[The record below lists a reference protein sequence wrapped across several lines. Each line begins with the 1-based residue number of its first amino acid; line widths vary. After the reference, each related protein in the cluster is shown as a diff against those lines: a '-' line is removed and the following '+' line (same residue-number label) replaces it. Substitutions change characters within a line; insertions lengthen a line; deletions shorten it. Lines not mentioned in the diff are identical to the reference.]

1 MNVPKYL
8 LATVAAT
15 AILAGCQED
24 AQQGDIEETSGEAA
38 QETTET
44 ATAETEDRQLSEIE
58 TDDASL
64 SAILEQAETIES
76 YQATLD
82 LTAVVDGGQ
91 PEMLEA
97 EVRFKDEEPPSLHLM
112 SEGEDRT
119 ISKDGT
125 TFYNNGTDWIDI
137 SDSVNV
143 DQLYHVTY
151 RNAILSFADIKSEL
165 ESEEN
170 GDQVIYTLEGQSNEV
185 FETFE
190 ELFAVEFGNIDTSKV
205 ENDVEIVVGKDDSLI
220 QSITYDA
227 RGEDAEGTYELSG
240 EVEFTSF
247 NDVGEIELP
256 EAVQQ

>member
-1 MNVPKYL
+1 MKVPKYL
-8 LATVAAT
+8 LATLTAT

-24 AQQGDIEETSGEAA
+24 APQDDIEETSDEEAV
-38 QETTET
+38 ETTET
-44 ATAETEDRQLSEIE
+44 ATVETGGRQLSEIE

-76 YQATLD
+76 YEASLD
-82 LTAVVDGGQ
+82 LTAAVDGGQ
-91 PEMLEA
+91 PETLEA
-97 EVRFKDEEPPSLHLM
+97 EVRFKDGEPPSLHLM

-151 RNAILSFADIKSEL
+151 RNAILSFADIKNEL
-165 ESEEN
+165 ESEES
-170 GDQVIYTLEGQSNEV
+170 GDQVIYTLEGQSDEV

-190 ELFAVEFGNIDTSKV
+190 ELFAVEFGNIDTSEI
-205 ENDVEIVVGKDDSLI
+205 ENDLEIAVGKEDSLI
-220 QSITYDA
+220 QSINYDA
-227 RGEDAEGTYELSG
+227 QGEDTEGAYELSG

-247 NDVGEIELP
+247 NDVDEIELP
-256 EAVQQ
+256 EAVQ